1 MLAAVITLRYQGK
14 DVVFEK
20 SDRLVAVW
28 ARAGMVDA
36 MHDDIERIAPG
47 NGRTRAALA
56 DAFEVVDLGASG
68 DAINRNLDWLR
79 SRAAV
84 AAATHVFRMGAA
96 GIGYVPTGKI
106 HLVFESGVKG
116 HEQQAMLSQY
126 RLQAVETRGA
136 GDFLVSITSGS
147 KNPIA
152 TAAALQQEPG
162 VAVAEP
168 EIAAPA

>member
-1 MLAAVITLRYQGK
+1 
-14 DVVFEK
+14 
-20 SDRLVAVW
+20 
-28 ARAGMVDA
+28 
-36 MHDDIERIAPG
+36 
-47 NGRTRAALA
+47 
-56 DAFEVVDLGASG
+56 
-68 DAINRNLDWLR
+68 
-79 SRAAV
+79 
-84 AAATHVFRMGAA
+84 
-96 GIGYVPTGKI
+96 
-106 HLVFESGVKG
+106 VFESGVKG

>member
-1 MLAAVITLRYQGK
+1 
-14 DVVFEK
+14 
-20 SDRLVAVW
+20 
-28 ARAGMVDA
+28 
-36 MHDDIERIAPG
+36 
-47 NGRTRAALA
+47 
-56 DAFEVVDLGASG
+56 
-68 DAINRNLDWLR
+68 
-79 SRAAV
+79 
-84 AAATHVFRMGAA
+84 
-96 GIGYVPTGKI
+96 
-106 HLVFESGVKG
+106 
-116 HEQQAMLSQY
+116 MLSQY